1 MDISFHTLAV
11 YRILKVFLLT
21 AAIFLLGVSKAFAFE
36 LVYSARSDR
45 VGAQPLNMAVVKGN
59 IAVFVDINPGIKSA
73 QFFIDSK
80 LYLTEKLAPWDMAGT
95 ATNGGS
101 KFYNTQLLSEGEH
114 SITAQLVLT
123 DDRIVL
129 LSAQVIVDNL
139 SPILQ
144 ATPLAFS
151 ESVRGA
157 TQINRTLN
165 IQLSGSAQAIEL
177 SSNQPWLSLS
187 PATGV
192 SPLVAGVTLD
202 SSGLAP
208 GPYSAEIAATSPGA
222 APLKIPVT
230 FTVGPEASSYSLMVS
245 ASANRSSPV
254 ALEGQ
259 QLGTAAYIFLLPES
273 EVKQV
278 RFFLDDPAALGSP
291 MRIETGAPFD
301 LMGSA
306 SNGNALPWTVEGLT
320 LGAHNLTAEITY
332 LDNSLAIVSSH
343 FDVVDAPLVAVPL
356 SLNFTIAKPAT
367 QASSTLNLTA
377 GSAAQGFSVSATQP
391 WVHLSLNTGTTPSS
405 LTVSVEVTGLVPGVY
420 NADILVSGSR
430 SLVIPVSLTY
440 TETSSSGF
448 ELKVSSLANRS
459 NAVPLEGAVLKSNA
473 YVHVKPEQNI
483 SRVEFFIDRL
493 PGGTPD
499 KTEGLLP
506 FDFAGTAT
514 NGSALP
520 FDTTARADGNHVI
533 YALVTKADTTTAV
546 LSGQFRIANQ
556 LTTPEF
562 SVTPAQVTS
571 TVDIDSSPVNVN
583 VLLGLNAYADGMSPD
598 YLVSSNVPWASAS
611 PVTGTAP
618 ESLTVRLDPAG
629 LSSGKYTGALT
640 ITSSILES
648 TVVPLSLVVDGGDS
662 DACAPVICSE
672 IRVALPYVLD
682 FTADAGHLDD
692 KSGKGTGFTYVM
704 PSTNTTAYVPL
715 NIDTSFGDG
724 LLRLSTTN
732 GIMHLANNNQANAVG
747 VGFAGPNQIAK
758 ISTLLVNPPSGTGK
772 YEQAGLWF
780 GTDENNYIKIV
791 YSSYPTNPVIE
802 VLYERNGV
810 VVKSATKTVG
820 NLSSSKLLLEL
831 IANPSTGMVIAAFT
845 VNGGARTQ
853 VANYAVEPEMFSFD
867 AAGIDPVI
875 GTRSFAGLMTTHR
888 NAVTPI
894 TYAFDYFRI
903 EAVESGSADLPIQF
917 SRVSHPVAFPTSM
930 AWAPDGKLYVTEL
943 FGTIHA
949 LTYDANLN
957 VIEDQIINSLID
969 SMGTRLTLGITVR
982 QDDPLDN
989 TNYSLWISSSS
1000 PSIDSG
1006 VANSSNITRLSGPG
1020 FGHVQQIIT
1029 GLPRAIANHAVNS
1042 LHFGPDNR
1050 LYMSI
1055 GGNTGGGA
1063 PVAVP
1068 TEFGDREEQ
1077 PLSSAIVVADVFA
1090 ENFDGSCANNA
1101 DIFGPAPCD
1110 VTTYATGLRNS
1121 YDFVFHS
1128 NGSMYATDNGLGVI
1142 GAFPPSPTPSCRGV
1156 SNPALISEGGNNPG
1170 AQVDLLLR
1178 ILPGKYYGHPN
1189 PSRAECVF
1197 KNGSF
1202 QGVAPL
1208 PNYQLPLLELSK
1220 NASAD
1225 GITEYKTAGVCPV
1238 LEHNLLLV
1246 RYSLGDDII
1255 KVQLSADGTTV
1266 VSQNVLVGGFNDP
1279 LFVTEHNG
1287 NLYVAEMGGGKITA
1301 LKPATSSCL

>member
-1 MDISFHTLAV
+1 MDISFHDRAV
-11 YRILKVFLLT
+11 YRMLKVFLLT
-21 AAIFLLGVSKAFAFE
+21 AAIFLMGVSKIFAFE
-36 LVYSARSDR
+36 LVYSSRTDR

-59 IAVFVDINPGIKSA
+59 IAVFVDINPGIKSVR
-73 QFFIDSK
+73 FFIDNQ

-101 KFYNTQLLSEGEH
+101 KFYNTQLLSEGDH
-114 SITAQLVLT
+114 SFTAQLVQA
-123 DDRIVL
+123 DDQVIL
-129 LSAQVIVDNL
+129 LSALVTVDNL
-139 SPILQ
+139 TPALQ
-144 ATPLAFS
+144 ASPLVFN

-165 IQLSGSAQAIEL
+165 IQLSGSSQAIEL
-177 SSNQPWLSLS
+177 SSNQPWLSLTPTAGAS
-187 PATGV
+187 PFTTNVGM
-192 SPLVAGVTLD
+192 SSSGLVAGT
-202 SSGLAP
+202 
-208 GPYSAEIAATSPGA
+208 YSAEITATSPGA
-222 APLKIPVT
+222 VTLKIPVT
-230 FTVGPEASSYSLMVS
+230 FTVGPETSSYNLMVS
-245 ASANRSSPV
+245 ASSNRSSPV
-254 ALEGQ
+254 ALQGQ
-259 QLGTAAYIFLLPES
+259 QLSAAAYIFLLPEND
-273 EVKQV
+273 VKQV
-278 RFFLDDPAALGSP
+278 RFFLDNPSMSGSP
-291 MRIETGAPFD
+291 TRIEAGAPFD

-306 SNGNALPWTVEGLT
+306 SNGSALPLSVTGLAP
-320 LGAHNLTAEITY
+320 GAHNLTAEIIY
-332 LDNSLAIVSSH
+332 LDNSQTIVVSH
-343 FDVVDAPLVAVPL
+343 FEVVDAPFVATPQ
-356 SLNFTIAKPAT
+356 SLNFTVTKPAT
-367 QASSTLNLTA
+367 QAVSTLSLTA
-377 GSAAQGFSVSATQP
+377 GSAAQSFSVTTTQP
-391 WVHLSLNTGTTPSS
+391 WVHITPNTGATPAS
-405 LTVSVEVTGLVPGVY
+405 LTVNIDVSGLVPGIY
-420 NADILVSGSR
+420 AADILVSGSR
-430 SLVIPVSLTY
+430 SLVIPISLSY
-440 TETSSSGF
+440 IEAGSSGY

-459 NAVPLEGAVLKSNA
+459 NAVALEGAVLKSNA
-473 YVHVKPEQNI
+473 YIHVKPEQNI
-483 SRVEFFIDRL
+483 SRVEFYLDRL
-493 PGGTPD
+493 PGGAPD

-514 NGSALP
+514 NGAALP
-520 FDTTARADGNHVI
+520 FDTATRTDGNHVI
-533 YALVTKADTTTAV
+533 HARITKTDATTEV
-546 LSGQFRIANQ
+546 LTGQFRITNQ
-556 LTTPEF
+556 LNTPGF
-562 SVTPAQVTS
+562 AVSPAQVST
-571 TVDIDSSPVNVN
+571 TVDIDSAPIDVNL
-583 VLLGLNAYADGMSPD
+583 LLGLNAFADGMSPD
-598 YLVSSNVPWASAS
+598 YLISSNVPWASAT
-611 PVTGTAP
+611 PAAGVAP
-618 ESLTVRLDPAG
+618 ESVAVRLNPAG
-629 LSSGKYTGALT
+629 LSSGRYLGALT
-640 ITSSILES
+640 ITSSVLES
-648 TVVPLSLVVDGGDS
+648 MVVPLSLVVDGGDS

-682 FTADAGHLDD
+682 FTADAGHLND
-692 KSGKGTGFTYVM
+692 KSGRGTGFTYVM
-704 PSTNTTAYVPL
+704 PSTNATAYVPF
-715 NIDTSFGDG
+715 NIDASISDG

-758 ISTLLVNPPSGTGK
+758 ISTLLVNPPAGTGK

-802 VLYERNGV
+802 VVYERNGV

-831 IANPSTGMVIAAFT
+831 IANPSTGMVIAAFS

-888 NAVTPI
+888 NAVAPV

-949 LTYDANLN
+949 LTYDSNLN
-957 VIEDQIINSLID
+957 VIEDQIINSLVD
-969 SMGTRLTLGITVR
+969 AMGARLTLGITVR

-1006 VANSSNITRLSGPG
+1006 VANSSNITRLFGPG
-1020 FGHVQQIIT
+1020 FNNVQQIIT
-1029 GLPRAIANHAVNS
+1029 GLPRAIANHAVNN

-1050 LYMSI
+1050 LYMTI

-1077 PLSSAIVVADVFA
+1077 PLSAAIVVADVFA
-1090 ENFDGSCANNA
+1090 ENFDGSCANNT
-1101 DIFGPAPCD
+1101 DIYGPAPCD

-1142 GAFPPSPTPSCRGV
+1142 GAFPPSPSPACRGV
-1156 SNPALISEGGNNPG
+1156 SNPAPVAEGGNNPG

-1189 PSRAECVF
+1189 PSRSECVF
-1197 KNGSF
+1197 KNGVA

-1208 PNYQLPLLELSK
+1208 ANYQLPLLELSK

-1225 GITEYKTAGVCPV
+1225 GITEYKTSGVCPV

-1255 KVQLSADGTTV
+1255 KVQLSADGMTV

-1287 NLYVAEMGGGKITA
+1287 NLFVAEMGGGKITA
-1301 LKPATSSCL
+1301 LKPNASSCL

>member
-1 MDISFHTLAV
+1 MDISFHAV
-11 YRILKVFLLT
+11 YRMIKVFLFT
-21 AAIFLLGVSKAFAFE
+21 AAIFLMGVSKIFAFE
-36 LVYSARSDR
+36 LVYSVRSDR
-45 VGAQPLNMAVVKGN
+45 AGAQTLNTAVVKGN
-59 IAVFVDINPGIKSA
+59 IAVFVDINPGIKSV
-73 QFFIDSK
+73 QFFIDNK
-80 LYLTEKLAPWDMAGT
+80 LQLTEKLAPWDMAGT

-101 KFYNTQLLSEGEH
+101 KLYNTQLLSEGEH
-114 SITAQLVLT
+114 SFTAQLVLT
-123 DDRIVL
+123 DDRTIL
-129 LSAQVIVDNL
+129 LSAQVTVDNL
-139 SPILQ
+139 TPILQ
-144 ATPLAFS
+144 ASPLAFN

-165 IQLSGSAQAIEL
+165 IQLSGSTQAIEL

-192 SPLVAGVTLD
+192 SPLTAGVTLS
-202 SSGLAP
+202 SSGLIP
-208 GPYSAEIAATSPGA
+208 GSYSAEIIATSPGA
-222 APLKIPVT
+222 PTLKIPVT
-230 FTVGPEASSYSLMVS
+230 FTVGPDASSYKLMVS
-245 ASANRSSPV
+245 ANANRGSPV

-259 QLGTAAYIFLLPES
+259 QLSAAAYIFLLPEND
-273 EVKQV
+273 VKQV
-278 RFFLDDPAALGSP
+278 RFFLDNPAMLGSP
-291 MRIETGAPFD
+291 TRIEAGAPFD

-306 SNGNALPWTVEGLT
+306 SNGNAIPLSVVGLA

-343 FDVVDAPLVAVPL
+343 FDIVDAPLLATPP

-367 QASSTLNLTA
+367 QSSSTLSLAAGTA
-377 GSAAQGFSVSATQP
+377 VQNFSVSATQP
-391 WVHLSLNTGTTPSS
+391 WVHLTADTGTTPAS
-405 LTVSVEVTGLVPGVY
+405 LTVNVDVAGLATGVHT
-420 NADILVSGSR
+420 ADILVTGSR
-430 SLVIPVSLTY
+430 SLVIPVSLSY
-440 TETSSSGF
+440 TEASSSSGF
-448 ELKVSSLANRS
+448 ELKVSSLANRN

-473 YVHVKPEQNI
+473 YIHVKPEQNI
-483 SRVEFFIDRL
+483 SRVEFFLDRL

-520 FDTTARADGNHVI
+520 FDTTARADGSHVI
-533 YALVTKADTTTAV
+533 YALITKADATTAV
-546 LSGQFRIANQ
+546 LSGQFRITNQ

-562 SVTPAQVTS
+562 AVTPAQVSS
-571 TVDIDSSPVNVN
+571 TVDIGSPPVDVNL
-583 VLLGLNAYADGMSPD
+583 LLGLNAYADGMSPD
-598 YLVSSNVPWASAS
+598 YLISSNVPWASAS
-611 PVTGTAP
+611 PATGTAP
-618 ESLTVRLDPAG
+618 ESLAVRLDPAG

-648 TVVPLSLVVDGGDS
+648 TVVPLSMVVDGGDS

-672 IRVALPYVLD
+672 IRVTLPYVLD
-682 FTADAGHLDD
+682 FNADAGHLND

-704 PSTNTTAYVPL
+704 PSTNTAAYVPL
-715 NIDTSFGDG
+715 NIETSFGDG
-724 LLRLSTTN
+724 LLRLNTTN
-732 GIMHLANNNQANAVG
+732 GIMHLANNNQVNAVG

-758 ISTLLVNPPSGTGK
+758 ISTLLVNPPTGTGK

-810 VVKSATKTVG
+810 AVKSTTKTVG

-875 GTRSFAGLMTTHR
+875 GTRSFAGVMTTHR
-888 NAVTPI
+888 NAAAPI

-949 LTYDANLN
+949 LTYDSNLN
-957 VIEDQIINSLID
+957 VIEDQIINSLVNAL
-969 SMGTRLTLGITVR
+969 GARLTLGITVR
-982 QDDPLDN
+982 QDDLLDN
-989 TNYSLWISSSS
+989 TKYSLWLSSSS

-1020 FGHVQQIIT
+1020 FNQVQQIIT

-1101 DIFGPAPCD
+1101 DIYGPAPCD
-1110 VTTYATGLRNS
+1110 VATYATGLRNS

-1156 SNPALISEGGNNPG
+1156 SNPALVAEGGNNPG

-1178 ILPGKYYGHPN
+1178 ILPGKYFGHPN

-1197 KNGSF
+1197 KNGSV

-1208 PNYQLPLLELSK
+1208 ANYQPPLLELSK

-1225 GITEYKTAGVCPV
+1225 GITEYKTSGVCPA
-1238 LEHNLLLV
+1238 LDHNLLLV

-1255 KVQLSADGTTV
+1255 KVQLSADGLTV

-1287 NLYVAEMGGGKITA
+1287 NLFVAEMGGGKITA